1 MLITDII
8 RYLEELAPPALQESY
23 DNSGLLTG
31 NHEWPVK
38 NILVCLDVTEEILD
52 EALQKNCN
60 LIVAHHPVI
69 FSGLKRLTGRDYVE
83 RVVIKALKNDLAIY
97 AIHTNLD
104 NVQAGVNTRIAER
117 LGLNETRILSP
128 GKNQLLKLVTYVP
141 ENAAEEVRSGLF
153 SAGAGHIGN
162 YDECSFNIEGTG
174 TFRPVAGAEPVQG
187 EIGKRFSGREIR
199 LEVILPVWKE
209 SEVLKALRKKHPYEE
224 IAYELFRIENKLQT
238 TGSGMIGKLPEAMVP
253 LEFIDYLKEKM
264 KTPVVRHTRLKGAI
278 RTVAVCG
285 GAGSFLL
292 QEAIRQGADAFVSS
306 DFKYH
311 QFFEADDKII
321 VADIGHFESEQFTM
335 DLLVEYLRKKFTK
348 FAVHLTETNTNP
360 IHYR

>member
-1 MLITDII
+1 MLITDVI
-8 RYLEELAPPALQESY
+8 RYLEELAPPALQEAY

-31 NHEWPVK
+31 NHDWPVK
-38 NILVCLDVTEEILD
+38 NVLVCLDVTEEILD

-69 FSGLKRLTGRDYVE
+69 FSGLKRLTGRNYVE
-83 RVVIKALKNDLAIY
+83 RAVIKALKNDLAIY

-104 NVQAGVNTRIAER
+104 NVQAGVNARFAER
-117 LGLNETRILSP
+117 LGLTGTRILSP
-128 GKNQLLKLVTYVP
+128 GKNQLLKLVTFVP

-162 YDECSFNIEGTG
+162 YDECSFNLEGTG
-174 TFRPVAGAEPVQG
+174 TFRPVAGSAPVLG

-199 LEVILPVWKE
+199 VEVILPVWKE
-209 SEVLKALRKKHPYEE
+209 PEVMKALRKKHPYEE
-224 IAYELFRIENKLQT
+224 IAYELYRIENKLQT
-238 TGSGMIGKLPEAMVP
+238 TGAGMMGQLAEAMDP
-253 LEFIDYLKEKM
+253 LAFLDYLKESM
-264 KTPVVRHTRLKGAI
+264 NTPVVRHTRLKGAI
-278 RTVAVCG
+278 RKVAVCG
-285 GAGSFLL
+285 GSGSFLL
-292 QEAIRQGADAFVSS
+292 QEAIRHGADAFVSA

-311 QFFEADDKII
+311 QFFDADDKILL
-321 VADIGHFESEQFTM
+321 ADIGHFESEQFTM
-335 DLLVEYLRKKFTK
+335 DLLVEHLRKNFTK